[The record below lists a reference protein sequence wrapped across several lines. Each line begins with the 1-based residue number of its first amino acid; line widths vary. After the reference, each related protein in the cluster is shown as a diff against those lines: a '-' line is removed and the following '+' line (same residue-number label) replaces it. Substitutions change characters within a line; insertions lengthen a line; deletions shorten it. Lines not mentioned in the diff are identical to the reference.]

1 MATANN
7 QLDSLQLDPL
17 RPGSGILGTTK
28 EPTMTQSII
37 SMTAEYE
44 SATELVATFLGEL
57 NTRRHQERK
66 KAFPDLAK
74 IEQLGLMM
82 DAAKKDRNA
91 MNPDN
96 PEMTRQILKTYKAKL
111 EQFLGGS
118 HAPGF

>member
-1 MATANN
+1 
-7 QLDSLQLDPL
+7 
-17 RPGSGILGTTK
+17 
-28 EPTMTQSII
+28 MTQSII

-66 KAFPDLAK
+66 KAFPDQAK

-96 PEMTRQILKTYKAKL
+96 PEMTRQILKSYKAKL

-118 HAPGF
+118 HAPGL